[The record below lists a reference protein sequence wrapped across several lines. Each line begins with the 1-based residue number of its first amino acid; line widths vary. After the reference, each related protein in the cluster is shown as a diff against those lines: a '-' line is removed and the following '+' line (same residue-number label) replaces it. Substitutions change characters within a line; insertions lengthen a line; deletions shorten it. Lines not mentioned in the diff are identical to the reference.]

1 MFWGVN
7 ILFSP
12 ANKGGILL
20 QRDVSWNV
28 FFEDDT
34 RFADFINAC
43 GCNGEVTILP
53 EDLLE
58 EDTKNVFSQGVDGV
72 SNTTYRD
79 MIRKVARGI
88 NFIIVGIEH
97 QETVNYGMPL
107 TIMGYELGSYKKQKR
122 DITRKNRQNQKNLKE
137 GEFLYGLRKEDKL
150 YPVVTFVLYTG
161 EDWDGATNLKGILD
175 FNNIPEKLQKLV
187 QDYSIHLINIREW
200 KDTNVFQTDLKQVFD
215 FIRYSENKDMLKALV
230 EKDENFSNLRED
242 TYDVIEKYGKVKGL
256 NKEKYKGKDGKIDM
270 CKAMDDWAKE
280 EREIGLREGHDS
292 GIQFVVEN
300 MIKEGVED
308 EDIIRFT
315 KCSRELLEKV
325 RIL

>member
-1 MFWGVN
+1 MFLVVN

-12 ANKGGILL
+12 VNKGGRLL
-20 QRDVSWNV
+20 QKDVSWNL
-28 FFEDDT
+28 FLEDDT

-58 EDTKNVFSQGVDGV
+58 EDTKNVFRQGEGCA

-107 TIMGYELGSYKKQKR
+107 TIMGYELGYYNKQR
-122 DITRKNRQNQKNLKE
+122 RHISRENRKNKEVLKE

-161 EDWDGATNLKGILD
+161 EDWDGETNLKGILD
-175 FNNIPEKLQKLV
+175 FNNIPENLQKLV
-187 QDYSIHLINIREW
+187 QDYRIHLINIREW
-200 KDTNVFQTDLKQVFD
+200 RDTSVFQTDLKQVFD

-230 EKDENFSNLRED
+230 EKDENFANLKED

-256 NKEKYKGKDGKIDM
+256 NKEKYKRKDGTVDM

-280 EREIGLREGHDS
+280 EREIGLREGRYS

-300 MIKEGVED
+300 MVKEGVED